1 MTLVAFADMKQVGKK
16 FIDSRFLIFLGLL
29 FLYSGCTSKAGSL
42 VGEGGGPY
50 NMTLST
56 GGAEWVA
63 GSPIDMTFKLVD
75 SRTGESINTLQ
86 TAHERLMHIF
96 ITDESLEYFAHVHI
110 LGEARDEEIVGG
122 EYLARHTFNRSGLY
136 RLVVEFVHFNRIWHK
151 SFSLSIATLSNDSKA
166 TDIEILKNSEYQL
179 KLEIPDKIYVGE
191 EVELSLSIER
201 EGLPVSNLQ
210 IFLGSELHGAVW
222 RDDLQDF
229 GHLHSFTPKMENLL
243 NQISSREENS
253 RISPSQLQ
261 AALVEL
267 MCGKSELVFPGP
279 IVPLRYTF
287 PNEGIYHLFL
297 QVAPLGVPI
306 TEKFILK
313 VGR

>member
-1 MTLVAFADMKQVGKK
+1 MAFANMKQVGKK
-16 FIDSRFLIFLGLL
+16 FIDSRLLLFLGLF
-29 FLYSGCTSKAGSL
+29 FLYSGCTSRSGHL

-110 LGEARDEEIVGG
+110 LGEAGDEEIVGG
-122 EYLARHTFNRSGLY
+122 KYLARHTFNRSGLY

-151 SFSLSIATLSNDSKA
+151 SFSLSVTTLSDDPK
-166 TDIEILKNSEYQL
+166 DIDLGILNTSGYQL
-179 KLEIPDKIYVGE
+179 RLDSPDKIYPGE

-210 IFLGSELHGAVW
+210 TFLGSELHGAVW
-222 RDDLQDF
+222 RDDLRDF

-243 NQISSREENS
+243 NQISSREGNS

-267 MCGKSELVFPGP
+267 MCGESELVFPGP
-279 IVPLRYTF
+279 LVPLRYTF

-297 QVAPLGVPI
+297 QVAPLGIPI